1 MAPKTQKQNEATWIF
16 AAKRILP
23 KQNKTKIPFTNKL
36 KKKKNPLGIK
46 NKWLITSLQE
56 SQIMKKYC

>member
-23 KQNKTKIPFTNKL
+23 KQNKTKQKSLSLTN
-36 KKKKNPLGIK
+36 
-46 NKWLITSLQE
+46 
-56 SQIMKKYC
+56 

>member
-36 KKKKNPLGIK
+36 KKKKK
-46 NKWLITSLQE
+46 SLLLTN
-56 SQIMKKYC
+56 

>member
-36 KKKKNPLGIK
+36 KKKKNPF
-46 NKWLITSLQE
+46 
-56 SQIMKKYC
+56 Y

>member
-36 KKKKNPLGIK
+36 KKKYPLGIK